1 MDRVPV
7 FYLYLH
13 RKLVLSYKVGVRL
26 NYKRVMTLMAR
37 SFHIPKNVLYCLF
50 KELES
55 FGLVVLH
62 NRLFLEV
69 VNAEAS
75 EFVDDHSLLY
85 RKVGI
90 KQ

>member
-1 MDRVPV
+1 MDNIPV
-7 FYLYLH
+7 FYLFLH
-13 RKLVLSYKVGVRL
+13 RKLVVSTQVGVKL
-26 NYKRVMTLMAR
+26 QFKRVMTIVAR

-55 FGLVVLH
+55 YGLVRVH

-69 VNAEAS
+69 INPGAS
-75 EFVDDHSLLY
+75 EFVDDHSLLF